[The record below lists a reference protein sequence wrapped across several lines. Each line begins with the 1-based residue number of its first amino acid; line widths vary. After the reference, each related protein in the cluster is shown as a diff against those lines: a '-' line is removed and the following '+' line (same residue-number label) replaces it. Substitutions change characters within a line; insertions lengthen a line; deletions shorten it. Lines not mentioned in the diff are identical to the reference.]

1 MWRNSNVKDSRQS
14 QVDPRACHR
23 GLPGDLNRS
32 DHGSQRASS
41 RGTPHAGWL
50 MVVTAV
56 FVASMIGAAPA
67 QQSVRDLVEIEGA
80 SPNLLKGAGVAY
92 GLNGNGD
99 SPKGETITTLKNI
112 LGNEFG
118 RVVGDINSRNV
129 ALVLV
134 TAVLPPFQKAGTSID
149 VHVAAIGDAK
159 SLAGGTLFQTPLRSP
174 RARGEDQKTFALA
187 QGHIVVE
194 GDAATG
200 NPTAGVVSG
209 GGLMELEIV
218 QEFVFKRAWALWTP
232 KKSPK
237 DVWSGNV
244 NDFGPAISLRS
255 PTFILNLKTP
265 DLRTANLIADSINTT
280 IRNDKKIAGISGEYI
295 VRNPMA
301 RALDG
306 GRVEVRIPTITEV
319 SMLGKQAAPRLK
331 KDEDEEPKA
340 GAPWAWYHG
349 YDVQPARFLD
359 EILSKVTVGAPPA
372 KARVIINDSTKTI
385 AIVGNVMVKRG
396 AVYYDGPDPV
406 NIPEDMPLTELLM
419 QATNLGMTAQV
430 RINVIRALHRAGLI
444 VGEVKSGP

>member
-1 MWRNSNVKDSRQS
+1 
-14 QVDPRACHR
+14 
-23 GLPGDLNRS
+23 
-32 DHGSQRASS
+32 
-41 RGTPHAGWL
+41 

-56 FVASMIGAAPA
+56 FVASMIGAASA

-80 SPNLLKGAGVAY
+80 SPNYLKGAGVAF

-99 SPKGETITTLKNI
+99 SPKGEMITTLKNI

-149 VHVAAIGDAK
+149 VQVAAIGDAK

-174 RARGEDQKTFALA
+174 GARGEDHFALA

-209 GGLMELEIV
+209 GGLMEIEIV
-218 QEFVFKRAWALWTP
+218 QQFVFERTWILHTP

-237 DVWSGNV
+237 DVWKETDGYSEV
-244 NDFGPAISLRS
+244 ISQRS
-255 PTFILNLKTP
+255 PTFILNLKKP
-265 DLRTANLIADSINTT
+265 DLRAANGIADSINTA
-280 IRNDKKIAGISGEYI
+280 IRNDKKIAGISGDYI
-295 VRNPMA
+295 RENPMA

-306 GRVEVRIPTITEV
+306 GRVEVRIPTNDELRL
-319 SMLGKQAAPRLK
+319 LGKES
-331 KDEDEEPKA
+331 EDGPT
-340 GAPWAWYHG
+340 WAWYLR
-349 YDVQPARFLD
+349 YDTLPARFLD

-396 AVYYDGPDPV
+396 AVFYDDINPV
-406 NIPEDMPLTELLM
+406 DIPEDMPLTELLKG
-419 QATNLGMTAQV
+419 ATNVGMTAQV
-430 RINVIRALHRAGLI
+430 RINVVRALHRAGLI
-444 VGEVKSGP
+444 EGEVKSGP